1 MLLREIQF
9 ILLAVGVCAGALA
22 AEPEVH
28 VPAIRDVLKRTW
40 ERANWPLSVE
50 PVVVDG
56 DAALASWVQGHHGG
70 RVLLRLEKG
79 VWVPKLCGGDQ
90 LKTVATLVKAGVTE
104 SNADRLVLGLS
115 KAEVSLSAE
124 ARRAI
129 SSYRGLLNMNER
141 SSPARK

>member
-1 MLLREIQF
+1 MSLRVIQF
-9 ILLAVGVCAGALA
+9 ILLAVSMCVGALA

-28 VPAIRDVLKRTW
+28 VPAIRDVLKKTW
-40 ERANWPLSVE
+40 ERSNWPLSVE

-90 LKTVATLVKAGVTE
+90 LKTVATLVKAGLEEPV
-104 SNADRLVLGLS
+104 AAGLA
-115 KAEVSLSAE
+115 KSLSQAETSLTPE
-124 ARRAI
+124 ARRLI
-129 SSYRGLLNMNER
+129 SSYRGLLKMGEQ
-141 SSPARK
+141 SSPVQK